1 VAVDTP
7 DLLADNTPQALPA
20 IGATLG
26 QYVCLRLNG
35 DTGCSA
41 IGITTIDHADMCGA
55 HSALAN
61 ILSQHSE
68 W

>member
-1 VAVDTP
+1 MAVDTP
-7 DLLADNTPQALPA
+7 DLLADNTTQALPA

-41 IGITTIDHADMCGA
+41 IGIGSIDHADMCGFHFA
-55 HSALAN
+55 SAN
-61 ILSQHSE
+61 ILSQQAE
-68 W
+68 